1 MDENAYRE
9 GNEDGY
15 MIDGFVVQDE
25 EGDEESKSQQGES
38 LTTSQLKL
46 VKQNSLCKL
55 NMKTIVSFSH
65 HYINHQSLLISS
77 SESLVKSCEFMFGYF
92 KFDSKNFFHWFQE
105 FIAVLNTMDP
115 SKQPSVFIRLTLSVF
130 IPVNTIK
137 NTLIKNNI
145 RKYTIL
151 TKHCIENSYFPK

>member
-1 MDENAYRE
+1 MDEDAYRD

-15 MIDGFVVQDE
+15 VIDDFVVQDE

-65 HYINHQSLLISS
+65 HYIKHQSLLISS
-77 SESLVKSCEFMFGYF
+77 SESLVKSYEFGYF
-92 KFDSKNFFHWFQE
+92 KFDSKSFFHWFQE
-105 FIAVLNTMDP
+105 FIALLNTVNP

-130 IPVNTIK
+130 ITVNTIK
-137 NTLIKNNI
+137 NTFIKI
-145 RKYTIL
+145 TL
-151 TKHCIENSYFPK
+151 ENLLY